1 MDDAK
6 SATDE
11 VFYTDKQLCARW
23 QCSHMKLWRLWQKG
37 KLKPIK
43 IDGIGTNLTP
53 RQRSKRSRWPM
64 RAPRLAMRQRRP
76 LEKWPSKMLRSPPP
90 RRR

>member
-1 MDDAK
+1 MDNAK
-6 SATDE
+6 SATEE

-23 QCSHMKLWRLWQKG
+23 QCSHMKLWRLRQKG

-53 RQRSKRSRWPM
+53 ASEVK
-64 RAPRLAMRQRRP
+64 AVEVADATAA
-76 LEKWPSKMLRSPPP
+76 
-90 RRR
+90 